1 MAQTT
6 GAMSGSAAT
15 ISYQS
20 GGTGTYT
27 DISGSSQSVDVV
39 TLTKMT
45 GEAYTFDGNYA
56 VLTVGKNEPSE
67 VVVNVLYTDTTTEA
81 YQVMLTAFENGT
93 LISLKWVPNGAVA
106 GADTYTTS
114 AGQITAVDLPAI
126 DASSAGPI
134 MASFTL
140 RCASITH
147 TT

>member
-1 MAQTT
+1 
-6 GAMSGSAAT
+6 MSGAAAT

-45 GEAYTFDGNYA
+45 GEAYTFDGSYA
-56 VLTVGKNEPSE
+56 VLTVGKNEPAE
-67 VVVNVLYTDTTTEA
+67 VVVNVLYTDTSTEA

-93 LISLKWVPNGAVA
+93 IISLKWIPNGTTV

-114 AGQITAVDLPAI
+114 AGQITAIDLPAI

-147 TT
+147 AT

>member
-6 GAMSGSAAT
+6 GAMSGAAAT

-45 GEAYTFDGNYA
+45 GEAYTFDGSYA
-56 VLTVGKNEPSE
+56 VLTVGKNEPVE

-81 YQVMLTAFENGT
+81 YQVMLTAFESST
-93 LISLKWVPNGAVA
+93 LISLKWVPGGATA

-114 AGQITAVDLPAI
+114 AGQITAIDLPAV

-147 TT
+147 ST

>member
-45 GEAYTFDGNYA
+45 GEAYTFDGSYA
-56 VLTVGKNEPSE
+56 VLTVGKNEPLE

-81 YQVMLTAFENGT
+81 YQVMLTAFEQST
-93 LISLKWVPNGAVA
+93 LISLKWVPNGAA
-106 GADTYTTS
+106 SGADTYTTS
-114 AGQITAVDLPAI
+114 AGQITAIDLPAI

-140 RCASITH
+140 RCASIAH

>member
-6 GAMSGSAAT
+6 GAMSGAAAT

-39 TLTKMT
+39 SLTKMT
-45 GEAYTFDGNYA
+45 GEAYTFDGSYA
-56 VLTVGKNEPSE
+56 VLTVGKNEPVE

-81 YQVMLTAFENGT
+81 YQVMLTAFEQGT
-93 LISLKWVPNGAVA
+93 LISLKWIPNGATA

-114 AGQITAVDLPAI
+114 AGQITAIDLPAI

>member
-45 GEAYTFDGNYA
+45 GEAYTFDGSYA
-56 VLTVGKNEPSE
+56 FLTVGKNEPVE
-67 VVVNVLYTDTTTEA
+67 VVVNVLYTDATTEA

-93 LISLKWVPNGAVA
+93 LISLKWIPNGATA

-114 AGQITAVDLPAI
+114 VGQITSIDLPAI

-140 RCASITH
+140 RCASVTH

>member
-6 GAMSGSAAT
+6 GAMSGAAAT

-20 GGTGTYT
+20 GGTGSYT

-45 GEAYTFDGNYA
+45 GEAYTFDGSYA
-56 VLTVGKNEPSE
+56 VLTVGKNEPLE
-67 VVVNVLYTDTTTEA
+67 VAVKVLYTETTTEA
-81 YQVMLTAFENGT
+81 YSIMLSAFENGT
-93 LISLKWVPNGAVA
+93 LISLKWIPNGTTA

-114 AGQITAVDLPAI
+114 VGQITAIDLPAI
-126 DASSAGPI
+126 DASSAGPV

-147 TT
+147 TP

>member
-6 GAMSGSAAT
+6 GAMSGAAAT

-45 GEAYTFDGNYA
+45 GEAYTFDGSYA

-67 VVVNVLYTDTTTEA
+67 VVVNVLYTESVTEG
-81 YQVMLTAFENGT
+81 YQVMLTAFEVGT
-93 LISLKWVPNGAVA
+93 LISLKWMPNGATA

-114 AGQITAVDLPAI
+114 AGQITAIDLPAV
-126 DASSAGPI
+126 DASSAGPV
-134 MASFTL
+134 MCSFTL

-147 TT
+147 TV

>member
-6 GAMSGSAAT
+6 GAMSGAAAT

-39 TLTKMT
+39 SLTKMT
-45 GEAYTFDGNYA
+45 GEAYTFDGSYA
-56 VLTVGKNEPSE
+56 VLTVGKNEPVE

-81 YQVMLTAFENGT
+81 YQTMLTAFEQGT
-93 LISLKWVPNGAVA
+93 LISLKWVPGGATA

-114 AGQITAVDLPAI
+114 AGQITAIDLPAI

-140 RCASITH
+140 RCASIAHST
-147 TT
+147 

>member
-6 GAMSGSAAT
+6 GAMSGAAAT

-39 TLTKMT
+39 TLTRMT
-45 GEAYTFDGNYA
+45 GEAYTFDSSYA
-56 VLTVGKNEPSE
+56 VLTFGKNEPSE
-67 VVVNVLYTDTTTEA
+67 VVVNVLYTESTTEG

-93 LISLKWVPNGAVA
+93 LISLKWTPAGTGA

-134 MASFTL
+134 MCSFTL

>member
-6 GAMSGSAAT
+6 GAMSGAAAT

-45 GEAYTFDGNYA
+45 GEAYTFDGSYA
-56 VLTVGKNEPSE
+56 VLTVGKNEPLE

-81 YQVMLTAFENGT
+81 YQTMLTAFEQST
-93 LISLKWVPNGAVA
+93 LISLKWVPNGATS

-114 AGQITAVDLPAI
+114 AGQITAIDLPAI

>member
-45 GEAYTFDGNYA
+45 GEAYTFDGSYA
-56 VLTVGKNEPSE
+56 VLTVGKNEPLE

-81 YQVMLTAFENGT
+81 YQVMLTAFEQST
-93 LISLKWVPNGAVA
+93 LISLKWVPNGAA
-106 GADTYTTS
+106 SGADTYTTS
-114 AGQITAVDLPAI
+114 AGQITAIDLPAI

>member
-6 GAMSGSAAT
+6 GAMSGAAAT

-45 GEAYTFDGNYA
+45 GEAYTFDGSYA
-56 VLTVGKNEPSE
+56 VLTVGKNEPIE
-67 VVVNVLYTDTTTEA
+67 VVVNVLYTESVTEG
-81 YQVMLTAFENGT
+81 YSIMLTAFEAGT
-93 LISLKWVPNGAVA
+93 LISLKWIPGGSAS
-106 GADTYTTS
+106 GADTYATS
-114 AGQITAVDLPAI
+114 AGQITAIDLPAI
-126 DASSAGPI
+126 DASSAGPV
-134 MASFTL
+134 MCSFTL
-140 RCASITH
+140 RCASVTH

>member
-39 TLTKMT
+39 SLTKMT
-45 GEAYTFDGNYA
+45 GEAYTFDGSYA
-56 VLTVGKNEPSE
+56 VLTVGKNEPVE

-81 YQVMLTAFENGT
+81 YQTMLTAFEQGT
-93 LISLKWVPNGAVA
+93 LISLKWVPGGATA

-114 AGQITAVDLPAI
+114 AGQITAIDLPAI

-140 RCASITH
+140 RCASIAHST
-147 TT
+147 

>member
-6 GAMSGSAAT
+6 GAMSGAAAT

-20 GGTGTYT
+20 GGSGAFT

-39 TLTKMT
+39 TLTKVT
-45 GEAYTFDGNYA
+45 GEAYTFDGSYA

-67 VVVNVLYTDTTTEA
+67 VVVNVLYTESTTEG

-93 LISLKWVPNGAVA
+93 TIALKWVPNGTTA

-114 AGQITAVDLPAI
+114 AGQIIAVDLPAI

-134 MASFTL
+134 MCSFTL

-147 TT
+147 TV